1 MEQDILTQQATQKVY
16 NTNAFTIA
24 TILGGPLAAAYM
36 ASSNFSSFGEANKGR
51 YAWMVA
57 VFLLVI
63 AMGISLVPGLDRI
76 PNFIY
81 VLLFLFIV
89 QLLVHRFQAKQIR
102 QHIQEGGQLYPVS
115 RAIVVGLIFMIVLVV
130 VIFGIAYLLDNIGIE

>member
-1 MEQDILTQQATQKVY
+1 MEQDILTQQDTQKVY
-16 NTNAFTIA
+16 NTNSFTIA

-36 ASSNFSSFGEANKGR
+36 ASSNFSSFGEPNKGR
-51 YAWMVA
+51 YAWIVA

-63 AMGISLVPGLDRI
+63 AMAISLVPRLERI
-76 PNFIY
+76 PSFIY

-115 RAIVVGLIFMIVLVV
+115 RAIIVGLIFMVALVV
-130 VIFGIAYLLDNIGIE
+130 VIFGSAYLLDNIGIG

>member
-1 MEQDILTQQATQKVY
+1 MEQDILPRQTTQKVY
-16 NTNAFTIA
+16 NTNSFTIA

-51 YAWMVA
+51 NAWVIA
-57 VFLLVI
+57 VFLLVV
-63 AMGISLVPGLDRI
+63 AMVISLVPGSERI

-81 VLLFLFIV
+81 LLAFLFTV

-115 RAIVVGLIFMIVLVV
+115 RAIVVGLIFMVALVV
-130 VIFGIAYLLDNIGIE
+130 AIFGIAYLLDNIGIG